1 MCLDAE
7 RSDVM
12 IKDILLLGSEELY
25 EASEAVQEDEL
36 CGLKQV

>member
-1 MCLDAE
+1 
-7 RSDVM
+7 M
-12 IKDILLLGSEELY
+12 ITDILILGSEELY

>member
-1 MCLDAE
+1 
-7 RSDVM
+7 M
-12 IKDILLLGSEELY
+12 IKDILLLGSKELY